1 MNFKNVALAA
11 TLLASLYSGN
21 SMAQQETAETAEQ
34 TLSALV
40 IMEKMD
46 LQQRN
51 ISDGTL
57 TRSQLSTC
65 KFGTSN
71 KQINCTE
78 NPRIKV
84 LESISKQYGAEKKD
98 SKGVSI
104 LLEPASER
112 GIGML
117 TYNYDDPNRDTES
130 WLYLSA
136 LGNVKRMAS
145 GTGED
150 REPVSVFGSE
160 FTTEDMEN
168 GNIDEYSYQILQEG
182 PFNGRDVWVIE
193 ALPKPERLA
202 KTEYSKLLYWIDK
215 ERFTIVKAQTYDK
228 RGKPYKQILF
238 KDIELINGFW
248 VSRDVTLINIQS
260 QRLSNMKT
268 EAITM
273 NVEVEDEFLTQRT
286 LTDFAYREKTLEALR
301 QSFR

>member
-1 MNFKNVALAA
+1 MQVKPYFTAALVAAFLVAP
-11 TLLASLYSGN
+11 L
-21 SMAQQETAETAEQ
+21 QAE
-34 TLSALV
+34 TLSAQG

-46 LQQRN
+46 AQQRD
-51 ISDGTL
+51 IADGNL
-57 TRSQLSTC
+57 SRSQLSTC

-71 KQINCTE
+71 KQISCAET
-78 NPRIKV
+78 PRVKV
-84 LESISKQYGAEKKD
+84 LESVSKQYGPNKKD
-98 SKGVSI
+98 SKGISI

-117 TYNYDDPNRDTES
+117 TYNYDDPSRDTES

-168 GNIDEYSYQILQEG
+168 GNVDEYSYKILQEG
-182 PFNGRDVWVIE
+182 PFNDREVWVIE
-193 ALPKPERLA
+193 ALPKPERLM
-202 KTEYSKLLYWIDK
+202 KTDYSKLLYWVDK
-215 ERFTIVKAQTYDK
+215 ERFTLLKAQTYDK
-228 RGKPYKQILF
+228 RGKPFKQILF
-238 KDIELINGFW
+238 KDIENLNGFW
-248 VSRDVTLINIQS
+248 IARDVTLINIQS

-268 EAITM
+268 EAVAL
-273 NVEVEDEFLTQRT
+273 NVTVEDEFLTQRT

-301 QSFR
+301 QYFQ